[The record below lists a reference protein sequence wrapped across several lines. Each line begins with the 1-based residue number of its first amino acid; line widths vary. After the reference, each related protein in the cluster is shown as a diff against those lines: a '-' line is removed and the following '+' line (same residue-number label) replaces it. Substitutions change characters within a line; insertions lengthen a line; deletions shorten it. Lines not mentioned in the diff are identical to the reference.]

1 MMIAMIRIVGWQ
13 MVYFSAISAAI
24 FYIGLVILGYATE
37 GPHYQIKFDLAD
49 PIRSTERLLVGIG
62 VRALAASLHVAGV
75 ILDPLFEASAEIGEW
90 FTKLGSAET
99 QARYR
104 SRFI

>member
-1 MMIAMIRIVGWQ
+1 MIAIMGTVGWQ
-13 MVYFSAISAAI
+13 IIYVLAAASAL

-37 GPHYQIKFDLAD
+37 GPHYQIKFSLAE
-49 PIRSTERLLVGIG
+49 PIRSTERLMVGIG
-62 VRALAASLHVAGV
+62 VRALSAFLYASGML
-75 ILDPLFEASAEIGEW
+75 LDPLFEASAEIGDW
-90 FTKLGSAET
+90 FTNLGSAET

>member
-1 MMIAMIRIVGWQ
+1 MIAMIGTVGWQ
-13 MVYFSAISAAI
+13 VIYFLAIASALL
-24 FYIGLVILGYATE
+24 YIGLVILGYVIE
-37 GPHYQIKFDLAD
+37 GPHYQIGFALAD

-62 VRALAASLHVAGV
+62 VRALSAFLYAAGV
-75 ILDPLFEASAEIGEW
+75 LLDPLFEASAQIGEW

>member
-1 MMIAMIRIVGWQ
+1 MIAMIRLVGLQIV
-13 MVYFSAISAAI
+13 YISAISAALL
-24 FYIGLVILGYATE
+24 YIGLVILGYATE
-37 GPHYQIKFDLAD
+37 GPHYQVKFDLAD
-49 PIRSTERLLVGIG
+49 PIRSMERLLVGIG
-62 VRALAASLHVAGV
+62 VRVLAATLHVAGV
-75 ILDPLFEASAEIGEW
+75 IFDPLFEASAEIGEW